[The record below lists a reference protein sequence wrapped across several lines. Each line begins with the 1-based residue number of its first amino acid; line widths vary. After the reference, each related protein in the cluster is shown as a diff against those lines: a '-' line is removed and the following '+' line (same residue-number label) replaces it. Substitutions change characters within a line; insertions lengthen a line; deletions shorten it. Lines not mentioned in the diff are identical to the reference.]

1 MPGADIWSKQ
11 LLKSWAQAQPKTANF
26 LFWYA
31 FFLFV
36 CKSLHLL
43 LEYGSAAHPA
53 RVESELGLSHVF
65 GVSTREFCQLPFRV
79 ELSKLTLW
87 LRPGCNNGPTN
98 WGSV

>member
-1 MPGADIWSKQ
+1 MVKTVAQVLGAGAAEDG
-11 LLKSWAQAQPKTANF
+11 NF
-26 LFWYA
+26 FWYA
-31 FFLFV
+31 FFFFV